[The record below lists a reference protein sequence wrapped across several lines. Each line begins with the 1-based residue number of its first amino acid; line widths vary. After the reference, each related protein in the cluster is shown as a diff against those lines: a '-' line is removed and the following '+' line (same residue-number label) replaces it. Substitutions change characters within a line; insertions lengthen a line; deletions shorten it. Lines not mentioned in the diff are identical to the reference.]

1 MNTQTAKLIKLLN
14 EIKTSD
20 QEDLPDIVRLL
31 RTQYNLR
38 KALPVVHGVL
48 GNKYDSLLFN
58 PSSVGSNRAV

>member
-20 QEDLPDIVRLL
+20 QEDIPDIVEIL
-31 RTQYNLR
+31 RGQYNLR